1 MPYKDL
7 GLACFLC
14 TSFDELYIYFLMT
27 RYDRRIIIQLPHDTP
42 PDSPLL
48 DVMDV
53 RLPSVTRDPVTTF
66 QRLMALR
73 GSRDHKGLFVNH

>member
-1 MPYKDL
+1 MSHVL
-7 GLACFLC
+7 EGLVVHIFL
-14 TSFDELYIYFLMT
+14 T

-42 PDSPLL
+42 PDSPLM

-66 QRLMALR
+66 QRLMARR
-73 GSRDHKGLFVNH
+73 GSRDDKGLSVNH